1 VQHTSTTGSLFDVN
15 AFQKLLDFLARLQA
29 AKIHYT
35 LGHFRDETIAVE
47 IAVPGERWE
56 VEFFADG
63 AVEVE
68 VFPAGRGG
76 LEGEDALDRLFA
88 THSG

>member
-1 VQHTSTTGSLFDVN
+1 MN
-15 AFQKLLDFLARLQA
+15 AFQKLLDFLARLDA

-63 AVEVE
+63 SVEVE
-68 VFPAGRGG
+68 VFASGDRQG
-76 LEGEDALDRLFA
+76 LEGEEAIERLFA
-88 THSG
+88 IHSD